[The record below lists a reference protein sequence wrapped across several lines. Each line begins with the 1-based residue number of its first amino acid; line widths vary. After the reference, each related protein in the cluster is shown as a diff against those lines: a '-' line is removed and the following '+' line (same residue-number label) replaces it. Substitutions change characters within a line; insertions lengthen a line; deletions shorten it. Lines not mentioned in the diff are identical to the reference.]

1 MITLVFPAAWSS
13 NVLEVVA
20 TQPSSKE
27 IHLIVDNLSAHKT
40 KLVDRFLADH
50 PRVSLHYFVITR
62 NRDVVSLPSRPLGAL
77 SGSSLVTFS
86 MTTLLMRSPS
96 SASLALC
103 TIWLMI
109 AT

>member
-1 MITLVFPAAWSS
+1 
-13 NVLEVVA
+13 
-20 TQPSSKE
+20 
-27 IHLIVDNLSAHKT
+27 
-40 KLVDRFLADH
+40 VDRFLADH

-62 NRDVVSLPSRPLGAL
+62 NRDVVVVAIATTGCIV
-77 SGSSLVTFS
+77 GSSLVTFS

>member
-1 MITLVFPAAWSS
+1 M
-13 NVLEVVA
+13 
-20 TQPSSKE
+20 
-27 IHLIVDNLSAHKT
+27 DNLSAHKT

-50 PRVSLHYFVITR
+50 PRVSLHYFVIAR
-62 NRDVVSLPSRPLGAL
+62 NHDVVARVAIAPGAL

-109 AT
+109 TFQYL